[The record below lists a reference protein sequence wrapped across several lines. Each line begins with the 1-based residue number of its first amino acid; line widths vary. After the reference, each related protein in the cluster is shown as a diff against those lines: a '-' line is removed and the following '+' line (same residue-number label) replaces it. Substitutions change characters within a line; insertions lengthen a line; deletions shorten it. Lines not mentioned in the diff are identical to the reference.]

1 MNSEVMKT
9 CADMIITAAIQDKAK
24 RENRSIDSV
33 RSELI
38 CSDAF
43 EALYDFDTGLW
54 QEGPDYFLSYYGGI
68 ERCKEKALM
77 CKKTLQKF
85 SK

>member
-54 QEGPDYFLSYYGGI
+54 QEGSDYFLSFF
-68 ERCKEKALM
+68 EEVMKRK
-77 CKKTLQKF
+77 QKI
-85 SK
+85 

>member
-54 QEGPDYFLSYYGGI
+54 QEGPDYFLSYYGRT
-68 ERCKEKALM
+68 ERCKEKGLNVQENTA
-77 CKKTLQKF
+77 KV
-85 SK
+85 

>member
-1 MNSEVMKT
+1 MNFEVMKT

-33 RSELI
+33 RGELI

-54 QEGPDYFLSYYGGI
+54 QEGPDYFLSYYEGI
-68 ERCKEKALM
+68 
-77 CKKTLQKF
+77 KKGK
-85 SK
+85 K